1 MLTFELIQGQKHPIR
16 YNPDK
21 GLPIVDRIV
30 PVICNES
37 ASYYTAVQL
46 SKTFVYFNWVAVLF
60 RA

>member
-1 MLTFELIQGQKHPIR
+1 MFTFELIQGQKHPIR

-37 ASYYTAVQL
+37 VWYYTAVQFQYL
-46 SKTFVYFNWVAVLF
+46 GILRHFQL
-60 RA
+60 